1 MNWLHKILQ
10 VFHKAEEANN
20 KMIKYFIQKYFDSKL
35 NKDGIQEVSNVPK
48 DFDMKDI
55 NNKVKV
61 KGDMINKPSDQNED
75 LILINVLINKDV
87 NEALKQFKNK
97 GDLA

>member
-1 MNWLHKILQ
+1 
-10 VFHKAEEANN
+10 
-20 KMIKYFIQKYFDSKL
+20 MIKYFIQKYFDSKL